1 MFNQINLFSFPR
13 THPDFPYAILFTGTI
28 FSPTSLNS
36 YSPSPTPTIRPWAT
50 LFNLAVSQFPH
61 LRKTEGPVCF
71 CHAEDVSDINKIV
84 FLIYASASSEHT
96 TKVG

>member
-1 MFNQINLFSFPR
+1 MNSLDVSLGMDPQKLLC
-13 THPDFPYAILFTGTI
+13 HPSIVWH
-28 FSPTSLNS
+28 SPL
-36 YSPSPTPTIRPWAT
+36 
-50 LFNLAVSQFPH
+50 QFPH
-61 LRKTEGPVCF
+61 LRKTEGPVYF